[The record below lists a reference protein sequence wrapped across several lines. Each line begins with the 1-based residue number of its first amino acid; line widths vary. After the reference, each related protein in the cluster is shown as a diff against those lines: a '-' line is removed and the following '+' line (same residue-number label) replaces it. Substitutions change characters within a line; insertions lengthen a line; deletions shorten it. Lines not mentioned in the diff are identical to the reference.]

1 LGIPLTW
8 AYNFFTPFLGVI
20 HHSTCSFYR
29 KTKKTLFEHWLAHPD
44 QANIKTA
51 FQQLSWQPTN
61 TDVEV

>member
-1 LGIPLTW
+1 M
-8 AYNFFTPFLGVI
+8 VI
-20 HHSTCSFYR
+20 KTTGAVRPNNNNNR